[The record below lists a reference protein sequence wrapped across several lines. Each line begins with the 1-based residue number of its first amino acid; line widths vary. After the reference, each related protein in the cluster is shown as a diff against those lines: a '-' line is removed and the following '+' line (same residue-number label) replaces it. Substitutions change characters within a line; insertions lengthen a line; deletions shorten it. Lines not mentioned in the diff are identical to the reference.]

1 MTEVLNFEND
11 VAINLD
17 DLHEE
22 WRAHAQIRY
31 KYATEVAHL
40 DRVVKRQN
48 KLIDVKR
55 SKLKE
60 ATSALILRIKSQD
73 TKMTVQ
79 QVDATVSGHKEIEP
93 NVKELSDEQDKL
105 INIEYDLNMAKNA
118 LKAFDDRKTALE
130 NEVILWTRNYFATP
144 REERMV
150 DGGKRILMMQDRQ
163 NDETAQGQR
172 KELNKKRVRK
182 GDV

>member
-1 MTEVLNFEND
+1 MAEERPVFNFEEDNSID
-11 VAINLD
+11 LD
-17 DLHEE
+17 NLHEE
-22 WRAHAQIRY
+22 WQQHSQIRK
-31 KYATEVAHL
+31 KYADEISYLEKIVKKAEEKIKVTRSQLTKKAMENPKECCNTEKTPTAP
-40 DRVVKRQN
+40 
-48 KLIDVKR
+48 LIEAYYRTHPDHEAAKNEWI
-55 SKLKE
+55 E
-60 ATSALILRIKSQD
+60 ATY
-73 TKMTVQ
+73 
-79 QVDATVSGHKEIEP
+79 
-93 NVKELSDEQDKL
+93 NLS
-105 INIEYDLNMAKNA
+105 MAWNA

-182 GDV
+182 GDA